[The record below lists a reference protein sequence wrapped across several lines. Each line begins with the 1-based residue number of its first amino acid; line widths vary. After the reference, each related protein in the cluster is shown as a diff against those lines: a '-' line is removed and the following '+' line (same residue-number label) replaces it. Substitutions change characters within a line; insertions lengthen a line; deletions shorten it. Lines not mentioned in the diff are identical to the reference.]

1 MKKIILIG
9 NIPATL
15 INFRHELVIDL
26 VEKDYEVY
34 CFANGYN
41 EEQISIVKS
50 WGAIPVNH
58 QLNTKGLNPVSDLKA
73 TFKLYKQIRQINP
86 DIVFPFFVKS
96 VIFGSIAAKLAKV
109 TTIIGMIEGL
119 GNAFTLSKGEMSFK
133 VRLIKFIQIL
143 LYKISLPF
151 LDKLILLNPDD
162 YKDLINKYRIK
173 VRHYEI
179 LGAIGVDLKK
189 FNYSPPVI
197 NDKLT
202 FLFIG
207 RLLKEKGIFEYINA
221 AKQVKSTHP
230 NCVFQIIGSIDDTNP
245 FALHQSVLEHYIE
258 NGIIH
263 YAGHVE
269 NVPEWLKNA
278 DVFVLPS
285 YREGFP
291 RSTQEAMAIGRP
303 IITTNV
309 PGCRET
315 VINGHNGFL
324 IKPWDA
330 VDLAEKMLFFVNNP
344 NQIEIM
350 GIQSRKIAEEKFDI
364 FQVNQNII
372 RILES

>member
-1 MKKIILIG
+1 M
-9 NIPATL
+9 
-15 INFRHELVIDL
+15 
-26 VEKDYEVY
+26 
-34 CFANGYN
+34 
-41 EEQISIVKS
+41 
-50 WGAIPVNH
+50 
-58 QLNTKGLNPVSDLKA
+58 
-73 TFKLYKQIRQINP
+73 
-86 DIVFPFFVKS
+86 FPFFVKS

-109 TTIIGMIEGL
+109 PTVIGMIEGL
-119 GNAFTLSKGEMSFK
+119 GNAFTLSKGEIPFK
-133 VRLIKFIQIL
+133 VRLIKYIQIL

-162 YKDLINKYRIK
+162 YNDLINKYRIK

-189 FNYSPPVI
+189 FNYSPPVN

-221 AKQVKSTHP
+221 AKQVKSIHP

-245 FALHQSVLEHYIE
+245 FALHQSVLDQYIE
-258 NGIIH
+258 NDIIH
-263 YAGHVE
+263 YAGHVD
-269 NVPEWLKNA
+269 NVPGWIKNA

-315 VINGHNGFL
+315 VIDGHNGYL

>member
-1 MKKIILIG
+1 MKKIILLG
-9 NIPATL
+9 NIPASL
-15 INFRHELVIDL
+15 INFRHELILDL
-26 VEKDYEVY
+26 VEKGYEVY
-34 CFANGYN
+34 CFANGYD

-50 WGAIPVNH
+50 WGAIPINH
-58 QLNTKGLNPVSDLKA
+58 QLNTKGLNPISDLKA

-86 DIVFPFFVKS
+86 DIMFPFFVKS

-109 TTIIGMIEGL
+109 PTVIGMIEGL
-119 GNAFTLSKGEMSFK
+119 GNAFTLSKGEIPFK
-133 VRLIKFIQIL
+133 VRLIKYIQIL

-162 YKDLINKYRIK
+162 YNDLINKYRIK

-189 FNYSPPVI
+189 FNYSPPVN

-221 AKQVKSTHP
+221 AKQVKSIHP

-245 FALHQSVLEHYIE
+245 FALHQSVLDQYIE
-258 NGIIH
+258 NDIIH
-263 YAGHVE
+263 YAGHVD
-269 NVPEWLKNA
+269 NVPGWIKNA

-315 VINGHNGFL
+315 VIDGHNGYL

>member
-1 MKKIILIG
+1 MKKIILLG
-9 NIPATL
+9 NIPSSL
-15 INFRHELVIDL
+15 INFRHELILDL
-26 VEKDYEVY
+26 VENGYHVY

-41 EEQISIVKS
+41 EQQKSIIQN
-50 WGAIPVNH
+50 WGAIPIDH
-58 QLNTKGLNPVSDLKA
+58 QLNTKGLNPISDLKA
-73 TFKLYKQIRQINP
+73 TFNLYKQIKQINP

-109 TTIIGMIEGL
+109 PTVIGMIEGL
-119 GNAFTLSKGEMSFK
+119 GNAFTLNKGEIPYK

-162 YKDLINKYRIK
+162 YNDLINKYRIK
-173 VRHYEI
+173 VKHYEI
-179 LGAIGVDLKK
+179 LGAIGVDLQK
-189 FNYSPPVI
+189 FNYSAPL
-197 NDKLT
+197 NKDKLT

-221 AKQVKSTHP
+221 AQQVRSIHP

-245 FALHQSVLEHYIE
+245 FALHKSVLDQYIE
-258 NGIIH
+258 NDIIH
-263 YAGHVE
+263 YAGHVD
-269 NVPEWLKNA
+269 NVPDWIKKA

-315 VINGHNGFL
+315 VVNELNGFL
-324 IKPWDA
+324 IKPWDTD
-330 VDLAEKMLFFVNNP
+330 DLTEKMLFFVNNP
-344 NQIEIM
+344 NQIKVM
-350 GIQSRKIAEEKFDI
+350 GMQSRKIAEEKFNI
-364 FQVNQNII
+364 FQINQNII
-372 RILES
+372 RILEN